1 MKDELIV
8 FVRIALYIIAGRLVA
23 GGWLPVDMQSELLS
37 QGTVEA
43 VSGAL
48 VAIGA
53 LIWYWASKARQALRV
68 ALDKS
73 K

>member
-53 LIWYWASKARQALRV
+53 LIWYWASKARQA
-68 ALDKS
+68 
-73 K
+73 